1 MQDPQQENTVLKSS
15 RLCLVSFRNCFLN
28 VAQDPRQ
35 ENTML
40 KIQGVYDELKELYPS
55 QRRSGLT
62 LAARCRWRG
71 RSSSTS
77 SLRLMLKWGLH

>member
-1 MQDPQQENTVLKSS
+1 MLKSS

-62 LAARCRWRG
+62 LGSALPVAEEKKQH
-71 RSSSTS
+71 SSC
-77 SLRLMLKWGLH
+77 